1 MKTILVVQAR
11 INSSRLPG
19 KVLMPIV
26 DEIPLIGIL
35 LKRLKKVKKV
45 DKIIVATSKNKEND
59 SLVKFLKKNKYNF
72 YRGSENDTL
81 KRYYDVSKKN
91 NAKIVIRITADCPL
105 VDPNLIDKFLDIFK
119 NKKPDYLANTF
130 NLDNLKKKYNFLKSY
145 PDGFDVEIFTFKL
158 LNEINKI
165 HKSKDRKEGAV
176 IGFFLKKNPKFL
188 NKIKI
193 INMKL
198 PFLINQNKAKLSVD
212 TKKNFNFVKSIFK
225 YFYPNIYFDIFDV
238 IKYLKIKKLNK
249 DNEESGYKLWKKA
262 NNIIIGGNMLL
273 SKNPNLFLPEK
284 WPTYYKKSKGINLW
298 DLDGKRYT
306 DMSLMGVGTN
316 ILGYSNSIVDSAVK
330 KVIKDGNL
338 TSLNCPEEVELAE
351 KLLTIHPWAE
361 KVKFARSG
369 GEANTIAI
377 RMARTI
383 SKKQNVAFCGYHGW
397 HDWYLSANI
406 SDKKNLDKHL
416 ISGLNPL
423 GVNKNLKDTSFP
435 FEYNNFTQL
444 KKIVQ
449 NNDIGII
456 KMEVCRSTGPN
467 INFLKNVRKL
477 CNQKS
482 IILIFDEC
490 TSGFR
495 ENFGGLHKKININ
508 PDIAIFGKALGNGYA
523 ITAVIGKKD
532 IVSAS
537 ENTFISSTFW
547 TERIGP
553 AAAIKTLEIME
564 KTKSWEKITKLGKNL
579 IKIWKKLSSKHKLNI
594 SINGIPSLCK
604 FTIKS
609 NNSLLY
615 KTYITQKMLERGFLA
630 ANGVYMSTS
639 HNNKILKKYEEILD
653 EIFYD
658 ISLCEKGIFNIDYLL
673 NYPVSKISF
682 GRVN

>member
-1 MKTILVVQAR
+1 
-11 INSSRLPG
+11 
-19 KVLMPIV
+19 MPIV

-35 LKRLKKVKKV
+35 LKRLKKVKKI

-59 SLVKFLKKNKYNF
+59 SLVKFLEKNKYNF

-119 NKKPDYLANTF
+119 NEKPDYLANTF

-212 TKKNFNFVKSIFK
+212 TKKNFNFVKSIFN
-225 YFYPNIYFDIFDV
+225 YFYPNIYFGIFDV

-262 NNIIIGGNMLL
+262 NNLIIGGNMLL

-306 DMSLMGVGTN
+306 DMALMGVGTN

-553 AAAIKTLEIME
+553 TAAIKTLEIME

-673 NYPVSKISF
+673 NYPVSKTSF

>member
-1 MKTILVVQAR
+1 
-11 INSSRLPG
+11 
-19 KVLMPIV
+19 
-26 DEIPLIGIL
+26 
-35 LKRLKKVKKV
+35 
-45 DKIIVATSKNKEND
+45 
-59 SLVKFLKKNKYNF
+59 
-72 YRGSENDTL
+72 
-81 KRYYDVSKKN
+81 
-91 NAKIVIRITADCPL
+91 
-105 VDPNLIDKFLDIFK
+105 
-119 NKKPDYLANTF
+119 
-130 NLDNLKKKYNFLKSY
+130 
-145 PDGFDVEIFTFKL
+145 
-158 LNEINKI
+158 
-165 HKSKDRKEGAV
+165 
-176 IGFFLKKNPKFL
+176 
-188 NKIKI
+188 
-193 INMKL
+193 MKL

>member
-35 LKRLKKVKKV
+35 LKRLKKVKKI

-59 SLVKFLKKNKYNF
+59 SLVKFLEKNKYNF

-119 NKKPDYLANTF
+119 NEKPDYLANTF

-212 TKKNFNFVKSIFK
+212 TKKNFNFVKSIFN
-225 YFYPNIYFDIFDV
+225 YFYPNIYFGIFDV

-262 NNIIIGGNMLL
+262 NNLIIGGNMLL

-306 DMSLMGVGTN
+306 DMALMGVGTN

-330 KVIKDGNL
+330 KVIKDVNL
-338 TSLNCPEEVELAE
+338 TSLN
-351 KLLTIHPWAE
+351 
-361 KVKFARSG
+361 
-369 GEANTIAI
+369 
-377 RMARTI
+377 
-383 SKKQNVAFCGYHGW
+383 
-397 HDWYLSANI
+397 
-406 SDKKNLDKHL
+406 
-416 ISGLNPL
+416 
-423 GVNKNLKDTSFP
+423 
-435 FEYNNFTQL
+435 
-444 KKIVQ
+444 
-449 NNDIGII
+449 
-456 KMEVCRSTGPN
+456 
-467 INFLKNVRKL
+467 
-477 CNQKS
+477 
-482 IILIFDEC
+482 
-490 TSGFR
+490 
-495 ENFGGLHKKININ
+495 
-508 PDIAIFGKALGNGYA
+508 
-523 ITAVIGKKD
+523 
-532 IVSAS
+532 
-537 ENTFISSTFW
+537 
-547 TERIGP
+547 
-553 AAAIKTLEIME
+553 
-564 KTKSWEKITKLGKNL
+564 
-579 IKIWKKLSSKHKLNI
+579 
-594 SINGIPSLCK
+594 
-604 FTIKS
+604 
-609 NNSLLY
+609 
-615 KTYITQKMLERGFLA
+615 
-630 ANGVYMSTS
+630 
-639 HNNKILKKYEEILD
+639 
-653 EIFYD
+653 
-658 ISLCEKGIFNIDYLL
+658 
-673 NYPVSKISF
+673 
-682 GRVN
+682 

>member
-1 MKTILVVQAR
+1 
-11 INSSRLPG
+11 
-19 KVLMPIV
+19 
-26 DEIPLIGIL
+26 
-35 LKRLKKVKKV
+35 
-45 DKIIVATSKNKEND
+45 
-59 SLVKFLKKNKYNF
+59 
-72 YRGSENDTL
+72 
-81 KRYYDVSKKN
+81 
-91 NAKIVIRITADCPL
+91 
-105 VDPNLIDKFLDIFK
+105 
-119 NKKPDYLANTF
+119 
-130 NLDNLKKKYNFLKSY
+130 
-145 PDGFDVEIFTFKL
+145 VEIFTFKL

-165 HKSKDRKEGAV
+165 HKFKDRKEGAV
-176 IGFFLKKNPKFL
+176 IGFFLKRNPNYL

-198 PFLINQNKAKLSVD
+198 PFLINQNKAQLSVD
-212 TKKNFNFVKSIFK
+212 TKKNFNFVKSIFNH
-225 YFYPNIYFDIFDV
+225 FHPNIYFSIFDV
-238 IKYLKIKKLNK
+238 INYLKIKKLNK
-249 DNEESGYKLWKKA
+249 NNKESGLKLWKKA
-262 NNIIIGGNMLL
+262 NNLIIGGNMLL
-273 SKNPNLFLPEK
+273 SKNPNLFLPGK

-298 DLDGKRYT
+298 DLDGQRYT

-316 ILGYSNSIVDSAVK
+316 ILGYSNSIVDTAVK
-330 KVIKDGNL
+330 KVITEGNL

-397 HDWYLSANI
+397 HDWYLSSNI

-416 ISGLNPL
+416 ISGLSPL
-423 GVNKNLKDTSFP
+423 GVHKNLKNTSFP
-435 FEYNNFTQL
+435 FEYDNFIQL

-449 NNDIGII
+449 NKNIGII
-456 KMEVCRSTGPN
+456 KMEVCRSTKPN

-477 CNQKS
+477 CNQKG

-495 ENFGGLHKKININ
+495 ENLGGLHKKINVN

-553 AAAIKTLEIME
+553 SAAIKTLEIME
-564 KTKSWEKITKLGKNL
+564 KTKSWEKITKLGKSL
-579 IKIWKKLSSKHKLNI
+579 IKIWKKLSMRHQLI
-594 SINGIPSLCK
+594 LDINGIPSLCK
-604 FTIKS
+604 FTIIS

-615 KTYITQKMLERGFLA
+615 KTYISQRMLEKGFLA
-630 ANGVYMSTS
+630 ANGVYMSTC
-639 HNNKILKKYEEILD
+639 HDEKILKKYEEILD

-673 NYPVSKISF
+673 NYPVSKIPF